1 MPHRI
6 DIPDWALKR
15 ARSMNNFSTLVPART
30 AVVVVD
36 LQNGFLT
43 SGTAA
48 AEQFGLPILPNVN
61 RLIAAARAT
70 GSAVTFLRQTFS
82 EAPLVDLAP
91 WQKEVS
97 PSIARLREILRPGN
111 PAHDIHPDLNV
122 RPGDPVIDKF
132 RHSAF
137 VRHSS
142 GLEAALVE
150 RGVDTLVIAGAMTN
164 VCCESTARDAYA
176 LGYRVFFTS
185 DATAALTDEEHN
197 AALLNLSMC
206 FADVRS
212 TDDMLAL
219 FEAAGAVPGD
229 A

>member
-1 MPHRI
+1 MGHRI

-15 ARSMNNFSTLVPART
+15 ARSMNCFTALDPART
-30 AVVVVD
+30 ALVVVD

-61 RLIAAARAT
+61 QLIAAARRA
-70 GSAVTFLRQTFS
+70 GSTVAFLRQTFS

-97 PSIARLREILRPGN
+97 PGIARLRQLLRPGDL
-111 PAHDIHPDLNV
+111 AHEVHPDLDV

-137 VRHSS
+137 ARHSS
-142 GLEAALVE
+142 GLEAVLVE
-150 RGVDTLVIAGAMTN
+150 RGVDTLVITGAMTN

-176 LGYRVFFTS
+176 LGYRVFFIS

-206 FADVRS
+206 FADVRT
-212 TDDMLAL
+212 TDDMLPL
-219 FEAAGAVPGD
+219 FDAARSD